1 MKRIFEI
8 KRADFE
14 KILFIHFYPHVVN
27 NRPFFF
33 HKVSLAS
40 SMCLFMWIKV
50 DKYDFLKIALS
61 VIKNSINFES
71 LCYVWLY
78 FQWFSYITP
87 YENISTYLQSSL
99 SLANDMYFNFSS
111 TVLRLLSA
119 YSNRSS
125 NSGYFFVEIVRFLIY
140 HILTAYFNIY
150 CLLSTSVVFLFGS
163 LT

>member
-1 MKRIFEI
+1 MSCST
-8 KRADFE
+8 
-14 KILFIHFYPHVVN
+14 L
-27 NRPFFF
+27 
-33 HKVSLAS
+33 S
-40 SMCLFMWIKV
+40 WIELLNV
-50 DKYDFLKIALS
+50 M
-61 VIKNSINFES
+61 

-87 YENISTYLQSSL
+87 YENISTYLQLSL

-140 HILTAYFNIY
+140 HILTAYFTYIVY
-150 CLLSTSVVFLFGS
+150 FRLVSFFFSVLWLRFRFQIFRFLVRILLLLMCSMSHYFCNLLLVEQGFLFITFQS
-163 LT
+163 RNCW